1 MRNPTVSARV
11 TPATATKI
19 KQIIDAC
26 PEKRYSRIQVMTL
39 AVDLLA
45 KKILPAPTDLV
56 KSNAQG

>member
-1 MRNPTVSARV
+1 MTEKTLPARV

-26 PEKRYSRIQVMTL
+26 PAERYTRIQVITL

-45 KKILPAPTDLV
+45 KKFLP
-56 KSNAQG
+56 KSTNFSTEARP